1 MSKDDPQSH
10 PASESETR
18 RGLAAIRRFTRPF
31 RRELGVLLA
40 LGIVSAVANGSVPYV
55 TGRFF
60 DALIGLSE
68 GRSAAA
74 AWAGGWPLWGALLAI
89 WALIQLVANNVDWI
103 DDRLRRKVD
112 TGLQFGILSDGFAQL
127 FRLPVG
133 FHKNSHING
142 EMEKINMA
150 GWRVPSIV
158 RMVANIGP
166 QFLSIA
172 IGIGLAATINRELAG
187 VLVVGV
193 ALYVILLLR
202 ILPPMAKLDSEAHRA
217 WRDGWDDA
225 AAAVTQIESVKQAAA
240 EDYEIG
246 RTNETFMHKVFD
258 LWYRMENVWSNVSY
272 YQRIIV
278 FLTQLAV
285 FLLSVKM
292 VADGSLSV
300 GDLIA
305 LNGYA
310 AMFFGPFVQL
320 GYGWQ
325 TIQNGIVAAA
335 HAEKVF
341 RERQE
346 VYIPDGAVAPAALA
360 GDVAFDRVSFAYGEG
375 QPQVLDG
382 VSFEVRRGDVVA
394 LVGESGVGKSTTVSL
409 ISAYNFPTAGRVLV
423 DGTDTRRY
431 ALAALRSRIAVVPQE
446 VALFNDSIA
455 ANIRYG
461 AFGASD
467 DDVRRAAREAHID
480 DFIAGLPD
488 GYATEVGERG
498 IKLSVGQK
506 QRVAI
511 ARAVLR
517 DPSIL
522 ILDEPTSALDARTE
536 KLVTESLEKL
546 MRGRTTFIIAH
557 RLSTVRKADT
567 ILVFEKGRIVEQ
579 GSHDALVAR
588 EGGIYRRLYD
598 YQIGLH

>member
-1 MSKDDPQSH
+1 MPQDDPH
-10 PASESETR
+10 PHPGAESETR

-31 RRELGVLLA
+31 RRELAILLA
-40 LGIVSAVANGSVPYV
+40 LGIVSAIANGSVPYV

-60 DALIGLSE
+60 DALIGLSQ
-68 GRSAAA
+68 GKTSSA
-74 AWAGGWPLWGALLAI
+74 AWAGGWPLWAALLAA

-112 TGLQFGILSDGFAQL
+112 TGLQFGILTEGFTQL
-127 FRLPVG
+127 FRLPIG

-172 IGIGLAATINRELAG
+172 IGIALAATINGELAG
-187 VLVVGV
+187 VLVIGV
-193 ALYVILLLR
+193 ALYVVLLLR

-225 AAAVTQIESVKQAAA
+225 AAAVPQIESVKQAAA
-240 EDYEIG
+240 EDHEIAK
-246 RTNETFMHKVFD
+246 THETFMQKVFA

-278 FLTQLAV
+278 FFTQLAV

-292 VADGSLSV
+292 VATGSLTV

-325 TIQNGIVAAA
+325 TIQNGLVAAA

-346 VYIPDGAVAPAALA
+346 TYLPEGAVAPASLR
-360 GDVAFDRVSFAYGEG
+360 GEVTFDHVSFGYGEG
-375 QPQVLDG
+375 QPQVLDD
-382 VSFEVRRGDVVA
+382 VSFEVKRGDIVA
-394 LVGESGVGKSTTVSL
+394 LVGESGVGKSTTASL
-409 ISAYNFPTAGRVLV
+409 VSAYHFPTAGRVLV
-423 DGTDTRRY
+423 DGVDTRRY
-431 ALAALRSRIAVVPQE
+431 ALTALRSRIAVVPQE

-461 AFGASD
+461 TFDASD

-480 DFIAGLPD
+480 DFIAGLPE
-488 GYATEVGERG
+488 GYATAVGERG

-517 DPSIL
+517 DPAIL

-536 KLVTESLEKL
+536 KLVTESLERL

-557 RLSTVRKADT
+557 RLSTVRKADV
-567 ILVFEKGRIVEQ
+567 ILVFEKGRVVER